1 MGVAGDGLTA
11 QGDGLVVI
19 VRARVIVDAHGA
31 APVVNLAVI
40 DAHDVGVI
48 DVAVVLRLEQFGGAE
63 VLVVAVPR
71 DDLLHH
77 GFLARLVVLHK
88 FFLGQVAVLVVF
100 HALDFEVL
108 NGGLVDDDAA
118 AVLLPR
124 RAGEVVLVFVCTG
137 ADLQVRAARE
147 GIVGHVGDLRGF
159 QGLPVVGAL
168 RGILHH
174 LQFLEVGTALE
185 GALVDEE
192 VEGEQRV
199 VVVGVGVLEV
209 ERRQL
214 RAVAEGMGRD
224 EAQVGMVAQVAHQ
237 VVMYLHAV
245 AVVFVLVVARD
256 GRDERLLIFAVI
268 DDHAG
273 IVVVVAERIALGR
286 HVLVAD
292 VVVIVLARQV
302 AVGDAPEGALGDG
315 RRDGVG
321 VVAQLHGFVHIL
333 QLVNAVA
340 RPRVADEGAA

>member
-214 RAVAEGMGRD
+214 RAVAEGVGRN
-224 EAQVGMVAQVAHQ
+224 EPEVGVVAPIAHE
-237 VVMYLHAV
+237 VVVYLHAV
-245 AVVFVLVVARD
+245 AVVVALVIAHHGSDFRRLAVAVLDNHV
-256 GRDERLLIFAVI
+256 GIAVI
-268 DDHAG
+268 TLERPSLGHA
-273 IVVVVAERIALGR
+273 
-286 HVLVAD
+286 VLVAD
-292 VVVIVLARQV
+292 VEVVVLA
-302 AVGDAPEGALGDG
+302 
-315 RRDGVG
+315 
-321 VVAQLHGFVHIL
+321 
-333 QLVNAVA
+333 
-340 RPRVADEGAA
+340 